1 MQQSSATT
9 TVDLYLA
16 NSRLRAELPTRGF
29 SRLSDVLNNLPSA
42 FINGTLLYVTDPTS
56 GGEPVAERQAR
67 NLVVRL
73 QDVLFVRPLEETSE
87 APTAPTVERR
97 DRLQQRMVVQL
108 DDWRIIGNLHLV
120 DQVRWLEFVTAANSR
135 FVPMTQAAVLPPAHG
150 VPIECPFLL
159 VNGARLSA
167 IYEAV

>member
-1 MQQSSATT
+1 MQPPSVTT

-16 NSRLRAELPTRGF
+16 NSRLRAELPSRGF
-29 SRLSDVLNNLPSA
+29 GRLSDVLNNLPSA
-42 FINGTLLYVTDPTS
+42 FINGTLLQVSEPTES
-56 GGEPVAERQAR
+56 GEPTVERQAR

-73 QDVLFVRPLEETSE
+73 QDVLFVRPLDETSE
-87 APTAPTVERR
+87 APTAATAERR

-135 FVPMTQAAVLPPAHG
+135 FVPMTQVAVLPPGHG
-150 VPIECPFLL
+150 ESIECPFVL